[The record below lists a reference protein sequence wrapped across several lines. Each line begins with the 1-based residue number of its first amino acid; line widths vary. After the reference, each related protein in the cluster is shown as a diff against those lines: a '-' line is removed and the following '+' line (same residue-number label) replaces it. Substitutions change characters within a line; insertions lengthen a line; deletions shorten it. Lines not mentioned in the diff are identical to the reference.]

1 MERYLVEDYVK
12 KAMLLAEQVVQLA
25 NKESKL
31 SGFTIGNTA
40 KVDENG
46 IYFTPLRNS
55 TLMVTA
61 GAIVYSE
68 QQAIDIANVI
78 DGKVDYVLVDVEKK
92 TVESMSLSGEP
103 ANVERAVRETVI
115 ESNLW
120 VYKANDLSVEAID
133 GFISQLTKDDLKG
146 VGSKKI
152 AIIGAGNIGSKLAL
166 KLVERGANV
175 YISRR
180 DKEKLTVITEALNY
194 IKPEYTTAKIVASP
208 DNDSAAHNADIIIGV
223 SPGIPV
229 ITPEMIKNLADD
241 AIIFDVGKGTV
252 HGSAMAIAEKLN
264 VNIYRLDISSAFEG
278 LITKLYSIE
287 NTFKN
292 KLGRIEIESETLVSG
307 GLLGRYGEIV
317 VDNIHDIKMVY
328 GIADGKGDFI
338 RQPSVEQKKKIE
350 KINKLIAVN
359 STGVADV

>member
-1 MERYLVEDYVK
+1 MTDYAK
-12 KAMLLAEQVVQLA
+12 KAILLADKVVQLA
-25 NKESKL
+25 SKENKL
-31 SGFTIGNTA
+31 SGFTIGNTT
-40 KVDENG
+40 KVDKQG
-46 IYFTPLRNS
+46 VYFTPLRNTS
-55 TLMVTA
+55 LMVTA

-92 TVESMSLSGEP
+92 AVDSMSLSGEP
-103 ANVERAVRETVI
+103 SNVERAVRETLT

-120 VYKANDLSVEAID
+120 VYKANDLSVDAID
-133 GFISQLTKDDLKG
+133 DFISQLTKDDLKG

-252 HGSAMAIAEKLN
+252 HDSAMEIAEKLN
-264 VNIYRLDISSAFEG
+264 INIYRLDISSAFEG
-278 LITKLYSIE
+278 LINKLYSIE

-338 RQPSVEQKKKIE
+338 RNPGKKMEE
-350 KINKLIAVN
+350 KLSLLKKVLLKDNLDK
-359 STGVADV
+359 